1 MKNKKNIITILSILA
16 IFFSFII
23 FEKNKDTVFS
33 DINKSILIK
42 SDIDNIKKSCN
53 NGDKIYCEFDKIV
66 NSALKGEINSVIM
79 DMEKIEN
86 RSNNKNSYPIDC
98 HGLAHA
104 VGKIFYYHIG
114 LKNSVS
120 TKNICTAGIYHGAFE
135 EWGTNSKIADVKK
148 QIKDICNEKDKAS
161 ASYILCIHGTGRALY
176 RSSNEILSGS
186 EGCSQVFENKDDEQG
201 CFTGVLS
208 SHILMEFAKKNEVE
222 DEYINKLILECEK
235 INKKFQHGCTS
246 ISVMEY
252 IKQKY
257 LWRMPIKDKE
267 KLLFELN
274 KYVELCKNLDLI
286 TKQACAQGIGNA
298 TVEIV
303 ATFESEYF
311 KSNNNLSMEYSN
323 QNEFRVVKKEDIV
336 KSMHVCQKFN
346 DNLIGSCIG
355 GAVLWVLGHLADD
368 KLAKELCDIANTDQV
383 CVNLKNNYKI
393 YTKLN

>member
-1 MKNKKNIITILSILA
+1 MKSKKIITVFTVSIML
-16 IFFSFII
+16 ISFVIY
-23 FEKNKDTVFS
+23 KNNRDTVYS
-33 DINKSILIK
+33 NINNSILIK
-42 SDIDNIKKSCN
+42 SDTDNIKKSCN
-53 NGDKIYCEFDKIV
+53 NGNKIYCEFEKII
-66 NSALKGEINSVIM
+66 NSALKGEINSVLLS
-79 DMEKIEN
+79 MEKLEN
-86 RSNNKNSYPIDC
+86 RSNNKQSYPIDC

-135 EWGTNSKIADVKK
+135 EWGTNSKITDVKK
-148 QIKDICNEKDKAS
+148 QIKNICNEKDKDS

-176 RSSNEILSGS
+176 RSSNDILIGS
-186 EGCSQVFENKDDEQG
+186 EGCSQAFVKKDDEQG

-208 SHILMEFAKKNEVE
+208 SHILMEFAKKNEIE
-222 DEYINKLILECEK
+222 DGYINKLILECGK

-246 ISVMEY
+246 ISVTEY

-267 KLLFELN
+267 KLLLELN
-274 KYVELCKNLDLI
+274 KYVELCNNLDQI
-286 TKQACAQGIGNA
+286 AVQACSQGIGNA

-311 KSNNNLSMEYSN
+311 KSSTSKNMEYSN
-323 QNEFRVVKKEDIV
+323 QNEFRVVKKEDII
-336 KSMHVCQKFN
+336 KSMHVCRKFN
-346 DNLIGSCIG
+346 DNLLGSCIG
-355 GAVLWVLGHLADD
+355 GAVFWVLGHLADD
-368 KLAKELCDIANTDQV
+368 KLAKELCDIANTDKI

>member
-1 MKNKKNIITILSILA
+1 MKSKKIITVLTLTIMLI
-16 IFFSFII
+16 SFVIY
-23 FEKNKDTVFS
+23 KNNSNTVYS
-33 DINKSILIK
+33 KINKSLLINN
-42 SDIDNIKKSCN
+42 DIINIKKNCDS
-53 NGDKIYCEFDKIV
+53 GVVIYCEFKDIV
-66 NSALKGEINSVIM
+66 ISATKGEIKNVLQS
-79 DMEKIEN
+79 MEILEN

-222 DEYINKLILECEK
+222 DEYINKLIFDCEK

-257 LWRMPIKDKE
+257 LWRMSIKDKE

-311 KSNNNLSMEYSN
+311 KSNTNLNMEYSN
-323 QNEFRVVKKEDIV
+323 QNKFRVVKKEDIA

-346 DNLIGSCIG
+346 ENLIGSCIG

-383 CVNLKNNYKI
+383 CVNLKNSYKI